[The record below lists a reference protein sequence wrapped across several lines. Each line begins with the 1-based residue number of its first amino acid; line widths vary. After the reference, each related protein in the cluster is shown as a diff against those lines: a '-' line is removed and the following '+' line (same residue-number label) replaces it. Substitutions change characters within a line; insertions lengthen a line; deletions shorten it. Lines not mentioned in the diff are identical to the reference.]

1 MSEISKYTLKEW
13 VRHPTTIIL
22 IVAVNV
28 IWVLVFTITDGAKDS
43 NKDCLEQV
51 TYLRDRVEKLEK
63 QLDSYTTAVMFQ
75 EAQVKN
81 RDLII
86 DSLRREKEVLQ

>member
-1 MSEISKYTLKEW
+1 MADFSTVNRYTLKEW

-28 IWVLVFTITDGAKDS
+28 IWVLIFVITDSAKDS

-51 TYLRDRVEKLEK
+51 AYLRERVEKLER
-63 QLDSYTTAVMFQ
+63 QVDDYTKAVMYKD
-75 EAQVKN
+75 AQIKN
-81 RDLII
+81 RDVII
-86 DSLRREKEVLQ
+86 DSLKYEK

>member
-1 MSEISKYTLKEW
+1 MTDFNTVNRYTLKEW

-28 IWVLVFTITDGAKDS
+28 IWVLIFVITDSAKDS

-51 TYLRDRVEKLEK
+51 AYLRERVEKLEK
-63 QLDSYTTAVMFQ
+63 QVDDYTKAVMYKD
-75 EAQVKN
+75 AQIKN
-81 RDLII
+81 RDVII
-86 DSLRREKEVLQ
+86 DSLKYEK

>member
-1 MSEISKYTLKEW
+1 MADFNTVNRYTLKEW

-28 IWVLVFTITDGAKDS
+28 IWVLIFVITDSAKDS

-51 TYLRDRVEKLEK
+51 AYLRERVEKLEK
-63 QLDSYTTAVMFQ
+63 QVDDYTKAVMYKD
-75 EAQVKN
+75 AQIKN
-81 RDLII
+81 RDVII
-86 DSLRREKEVLQ
+86 DSLRYEK

>member
-1 MSEISKYTLKEW
+1 MIPSREKLKSIKDFPLS
-13 VRHPTTIIL
+13 VML
-22 IVAVNV
+22 
-28 IWVLVFTITDGAKDS
+28 VLVTAALTTVFNQLFATVDNRND
-43 NKDCLEQV
+43 DCLEQV

-75 EAQVKN
+75 EARVKN